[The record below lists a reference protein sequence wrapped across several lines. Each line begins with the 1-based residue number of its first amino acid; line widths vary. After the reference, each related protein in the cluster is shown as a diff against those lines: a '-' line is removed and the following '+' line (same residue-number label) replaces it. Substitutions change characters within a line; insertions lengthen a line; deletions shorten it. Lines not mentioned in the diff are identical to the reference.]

1 MGWFSK
7 CPLALGVSATLLAG
21 SLLTT
26 GTALAATKTTDFDH
40 VLEVKSQNPS
50 TRGTG
55 HMRTRDFIVG
65 TVAIVILVA
74 VTRWVALSILY
85 HRT

>member
-1 MGWFSK
+1 MQRRW
-7 CPLALGVSATLLAG
+7 LGTRLAG
-21 SLLTT
+21 TSVQ
-26 GTALAATKTTDFDH
+26 ATQEVAKLIQRSPAH
-40 VLEVKSQNPS
+40 VLEDKSQNRS
-50 TRGTG
+50 TRGAG

>member
-1 MGWFSK
+1 MLRENRRE
-7 CPLALGVSATLLAG
+7 CLYALLDIRQPRPTAPRPLR
-21 SLLTT
+21 
-26 GTALAATKTTDFDH
+26 LAAPDLSRLASH
-40 VLEVKSQNPS
+40 HS
-50 TRGTG
+50 TRGAG

>member
-1 MGWFSK
+1 
-7 CPLALGVSATLLAG
+7 
-21 SLLTT
+21 
-26 GTALAATKTTDFDH
+26 
-40 VLEVKSQNPS
+40 
-50 TRGTG
+50 
-55 HMRTRDFIVG
+55 MRTRDFIVG